1 MNNVLSVSQ
10 VNKYIKNLIE
20 DDLILS
26 DILLEAEVSNF
37 KYHSNGNMYFTL
49 KDNTAAINC
58 VVFRQFA
65 STISFDIYDG
75 MNVLVYGRITLYEKS
90 GQYQLCLEYIQPL
103 GKGDLFNAFEKLKNK
118 LASEGLFDAEH
129 KKNIPKF
136 PQKIAVITS
145 DTGAAIHDIIKVS
158 AKRNKLVQLILIQTL
173 VQGKDAPKD
182 IVHAIEKANKYK
194 NFDVIILGRGGG
206 SIEDLWAFNEEIV
219 VRGIYNSKIPIVSA
233 VGHETDY
240 TLSDFVSDLRAPTPS
255 AAVEM
260 IVPDLNIVRDDL
272 HNAKIILKQK
282 IFDSIDYYKEIIKCN
297 YKNLIDKV
305 KINLENKKLCLQ
317 NKINLLDKI
326 SPTAVL
332 KRGYSFVCDE
342 QKNSLPFEKINVGQN
357 VQINFY
363 NGLLVA
369 KIISK
374 SE

>member
-75 MNVLVYGRITLYEKS
+75 MNILVYGRITLYEKS

-118 LASEGLFDAEH
+118 LASEGLFDTEH

-136 PQKIAVITS
+136 PQKIAIITS

-158 AKRNKLVQLILIQTL
+158 AKRNRLVQLILIPTF

-182 IVHAIEKANKYK
+182 IVRAIEKANKYK
-194 NFDVIILGRGGG
+194 DFDVIILGRGGG

-272 HNAKIILKQK
+272 HNAKIMLKQK
-282 IFDSIDYYKEIIKCN
+282 IFDLIDYYKEIIKCD
-297 YKNLIDKV
+297 YKNLTDKM
-305 KINLENKKLCLQ
+305 KINLENKKLYLQ

-326 SPTAVL
+326 SPTTVL

-357 VQINFY
+357 IQINFY
-363 NGLLVA
+363 NGSLVA